1 MKPLVRLFGLAIL
14 LALAA
19 PTALA
24 HDTSQ
29 GHGSGIAAV
38 SRGDDIPFALGGP
51 WSLIDHTGQPRTRE
65 DFCRQ
70 YRIIYFGYTSCPY
83 SCSTAAANIA
93 TVLDGLADGG
103 DVMGALYI
111 TIDPTFD
118 TPERLADFVPRI
130 HPRMLGLTGAV
141 AEIERLQKSF
151 QVHAQEAAD
160 KGGTS
165 DCSTISPWR
174 S

>member
-1 MKPLVRLFGLAIL
+1 M
-14 LALAA
+14 
-19 PTALA
+19 
-24 HDTSQ
+24 
-29 GHGSGIAAV
+29 
-38 SRGDDIPFALGGP
+38 
-51 WSLIDHTGQPRTRE
+51 
-65 DFCRQ
+65 
-70 YRIIYFGYTSCPY
+70 
-83 SCSTAAANIA
+83 
-93 TVLDGLADGG
+93 LDELADGG